1 MTEEIMEVVTLFIL
15 NQKKNSK
22 PLKLKELN
30 QEIGLQLN
38 LNRLYLNL
46 LSISRTKDQFDHRAR
61 LGIILP
67 KIEELTQ
74 MLLII

>member
-30 QEIGLQLN
+30 PEIGLQLN

>member
-1 MTEEIMEVVTLFIL
+1 MEVVTLFIL